1 MSRDSNERYGKPR
14 GPLPMKLL
22 PRLLNASVIRP
33 LVISLLLMISAGQVL
48 ADSTGQRISASAESQ
63 RRFAYTNRLITSR
76 DPYLLLHA
84 HNPVDWYP
92 WGDEALAQA
101 KRENRPIFISIGYS
115 TCYWCHVAERT
126 IYSNPAIAKL
136 MNEWFVNIKV
146 DREQLPDV
154 DRLYMLATELMTGQ
168 GGWPNNGLLSPDL
181 KPFFGA
187 SYFP

>member
-1 MSRDSNERYGKPR
+1 M
-14 GPLPMKLL
+14 
-22 PRLLNASVIRP
+22 
-33 LVISLLLMISAGQVL
+33 SAGLVL
-48 ADSTGQRISASAESQ
+48 ADNTRQQNKASAESQ
-63 RRFAYTNRLITSR
+63 GHFQYTNRLITSR

-101 KRENRPIFISIGYS
+101 KRDNRPIFISIGYS

-136 MNEWFVNIKV
+136 MNQWFVNIKV

-154 DRLYMLATELMTGQ
+154 DLPYAPGNSGIRRRYWRYEPPVASTPARPFPYARHRRERRKLEV
-168 GGWPNNGLLSPDL
+168 SPAVS
-181 KPFFGA
+181 PW
-187 SYFP
+187 